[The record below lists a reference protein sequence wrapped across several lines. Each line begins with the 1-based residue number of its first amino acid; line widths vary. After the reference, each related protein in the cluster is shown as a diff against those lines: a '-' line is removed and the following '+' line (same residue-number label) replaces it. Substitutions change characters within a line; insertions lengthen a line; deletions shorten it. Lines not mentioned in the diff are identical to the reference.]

1 MFRKPPFLL
10 LFQWRRATKSL
21 WFLRND
27 VTCCKTAFYPPH
39 LAVRNTLYTCE
50 NTSLTAGTLDI
61 RLTDE
66 LIAKAQAVDIGWFML
81 GLCVSKYGIEKIR
94 FNYCWGRTRPREG
107 EAALCYPGQKSAII
121 VRDNLTKNIAPLVHT
136 YTLSPYTLH
145 FVRRRKGKHS
155 VHLQGF
161 LRPQRADRQRSDT
174 PLFFCVVNEKEMN

>member
-107 EAALCYPGQKSAII
+107 EAALCYPGLSGYGSRTK
-121 VRDNLTKNIAPLVHT
+121 VCDNRTRQPDEKYSSLGS
-136 YTLSPYTLH
+136 YLH
-145 FVRRRKGKHS
+145 FVTLYLTFCKEA
-155 VHLQGF
+155 
-161 LRPQRADRQRSDT
+161 QR
-174 PLFFCVVNEKEMN
+174 